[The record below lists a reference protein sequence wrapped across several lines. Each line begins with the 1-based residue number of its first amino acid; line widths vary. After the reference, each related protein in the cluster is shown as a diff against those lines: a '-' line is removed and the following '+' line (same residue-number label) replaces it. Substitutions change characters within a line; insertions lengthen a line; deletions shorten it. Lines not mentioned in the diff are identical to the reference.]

1 MVVFFL
7 FPDEV
12 SFCQAATHANDTVV
26 LFQEGMMSQELQI
39 VKSRVVLGAL
49 LGLSLSVTACG
60 EEKPPAVPVTPVP
73 TTTATATVAPPP
85 PPPPQPQSGA
95 CDSVM
100 TAALQTAIQA
110 RSKQELSWGMKAEG
124 AFACET
130 VAQGGSAK
138 VAANLQPGRCY
149 TFVAES
155 YPNVTELDIFLK
167 PNLGPTPPP
176 LLAAIAGTV
185 LAQDSDN
192 GPRATVGRGKN
203 CYKWPF
209 PLPAAVVVEAT
220 ARTGAG
226 PVAVQV
232 YSR

>member
-1 MVVFFL
+1 MSHQC
-7 FPDEV
+7 E
-12 SFCQAATHANDTVV
+12 TVK
-26 LFQEGMMSQELQI
+26 
-39 VKSRVVLGAL
+39 KSVL
-49 LGLSLSVTACG
+49 LGFVAVLSIGTAGCG
-60 EEKPPAVPVTPVP
+60 EEKPPEVPVTPVL
-73 TTTATATVAPPP
+73 TATVTATAVPVPPP
-85 PPPPQPQSGA
+85 AQPQAGA

-100 TAALQTAIQA
+100 SAALQTAIQA
-110 RSKQELSWGMKAEG
+110 RAKQELSWGMKAEG
-124 AFACET
+124 AFVCET
-130 VAQGGSAK
+130 VSQGGAAK

-155 YPNVTELDIFLK
+155 FPNVTELDVFLK
-167 PNLGPTPPP
+167 PNFGPTPPP
-176 LLAAIAGTV
+176 LLAVAANTV

-192 GPRATVGRGKN
+192 GPRATIGRGKN

-209 PLPAAVVVEAT
+209 PLPAAVVVHAT